1 MRKFFRDCNL
11 VIRNYRD
18 NTLTV
23 AIAAVFAIQCLISS
37 LAIVVGVH
45 VPVTF
50 LSVTSVVLGLLGV
63 AFTLYVHRPNSD
75 RPDTWGVVFPRESQ
89 SGWGGFPFVPGRF
102 PGLFLLG
109 RNAILTKSVHP
120 ALNLNVSPNPR
131 TNTLRAQL
139 PKRLKPFA
147 PYGVKH
153 LKTTSA

>member
-18 NTLTV
+18 NTPTV
-23 AIAAVFAIQCLISS
+23 AMAAVFAIQCLISS

-75 RPDTWGVVFPRESQ
+75 RPDTWG
-89 SGWGGFPFVPGRF
+89 
-102 PGLFLLG
+102 
-109 RNAILTKSVHP
+109 
-120 ALNLNVSPNPR
+120 
-131 TNTLRAQL
+131 
-139 PKRLKPFA
+139 
-147 PYGVKH
+147 
-153 LKTTSA
+153 